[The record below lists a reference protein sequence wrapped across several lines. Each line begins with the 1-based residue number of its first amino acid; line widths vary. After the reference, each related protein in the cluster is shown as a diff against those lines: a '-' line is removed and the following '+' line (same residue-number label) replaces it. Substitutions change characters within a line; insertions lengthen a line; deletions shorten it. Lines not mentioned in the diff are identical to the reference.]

1 MRPFVG
7 RSALQGLLAGVLSAL
22 LLGGALYGL
31 DYAVPG
37 IGIFPKW
44 EEAGIIAA
52 VMVVVGVVVAI
63 LCTLP
68 VVNRFVNMKSNKI
81 YLY

>member
-1 MRPFVG
+1 M
-7 RSALQGLLAGVLSAL
+7 AAL
-22 LLGGALYGL
+22 LLGGALYAL
-31 DYAVPG
+31 DYVVPG

-44 EEAGIIAA
+44 EEAGFIAGA
-52 VMVVVGVVVAI
+52 MVVVGVVVAVI
-63 LCTLP
+63 CTLP